1 MTPLDLYAQIES
13 MIGFDE
19 AYDELYQR
27 YLQRLDRYAIES
39 LLDLGCGNGNFLLQA
54 QERYRSTGIDLSPKM
69 VEIAQAKGVDARC
82 MALEDLDMHFDAIT
96 AIGDV
101 LNYIHPR
108 DLPVLFAQ
116 ISQRLNTKGLFLCDL
131 NTLHGFEDVTSGTL
145 AIDEGDRFVSI
156 DAEFVGGVLGSEMV
170 YFEKKG
176 ECFTKY
182 QGTIFQYHHEIEELA
197 QMSDLALI
205 DSEEITMFSDEADK
219 VMAIF
224 QKST

>member
-27 YLQRLDRYAIES
+27 YLERLEHYEIGS

-69 VEIAQAKGVDARC
+69 VEIAKAKGVDARC
-82 MALEDLDMHFDAIT
+82 IALEDLDMYFDAIT

-101 LNYIHPR
+101 LNYVHPR
-108 DLPVLFAQ
+108 DLPALFAQ
-116 ISQRLNTKGLFLCDL
+116 ISQRLNTNGLFLCDL

-145 AIDEGDRFVSI
+145 AIDEGDCFVSI

-170 YFEKKG
+170 YFERKG

-182 QGTIFQYHHEIEELA
+182 QGTIFQYYHEIDELA

-224 QKST
+224 QKKV